1 MTHPAEKGH
10 PMANSQFDQ
19 FLDEATTSGDRSDST
34 LGRDC
39 LYGLYTSW
47 CFLHQAVPR
56 PEGVFWAAMR
66 KKRIHQGSNG
76 LRMKG
81 PAAADYILAS
91 YPGVV

>member
-1 MTHPAEKGH
+1 
-10 PMANSQFDQ
+10 MADMQFDQ
-19 FLDEATTSGDRSDST
+19 FLEEATITTDDQSDAT

-47 CFLHQAVPR
+47 CFLHQSVPQ
-56 PEGVFWAAMR
+56 PEDAFWSAMR
-66 KKRIHQGSNG
+66 KKHVQPGRKG

-91 YPGVV
+91 YPGLV

>member
-1 MTHPAEKGH
+1 
-10 PMANSQFDQ
+10 MADMQFDQ
-19 FLDEATTSGDRSDST
+19 FLEEATITTDDQSDAT

-47 CFLHQAVPR
+47 CFLRQSVPQS
-56 PEGVFWAAMR
+56 EDAFWSAMR
-66 KKRIHQGSNG
+66 KKHVQPGRKG

-91 YPGVV
+91 YPGLV